1 VSRGR
6 RPGWYIAVIVA
17 VFVGVLGV
25 LLLGGTDLFH
35 RSKWDSAKA
44 PLREMVPLW
53 FAVASVAGVVPA
65 LPIVGHYRNKLEQSK
80 GSL

>member
-1 VSRGR
+1 VSRHR
-6 RPGWYIAVIVA
+6 RPAWYIAVIVA
-17 VFVGVLGV
+17 ALVGAVGV

-53 FAVASVAGVVPA
+53 FLVVSAAAFAPA
-65 LPIVGHYRNKLEQSK
+65 LPIVGHYRNRLEQSK
-80 GSL
+80 DSV